1 MSTANLNAQDDFED
15 FEQLEGL
22 LLSEE
27 RLGQRCTELE
37 AQLAVAGARAEHALS
52 ECASVKV
59 GHRTHDN
66 TITIIIIIISGA
78 AALVIVFALKRR
90 FRQLSAA
97 D

>member
-52 ECASVKV
+52 ECASAKV

-66 TITIIIIIISGA
+66 TITIIIIISGA